1 MEEQNINNVGDTNKP
16 GENTVLPLTSEP
28 APAATQVSAPPVPVK
43 TVGVRFKKA
52 GRIYYFDPA
61 GLELDLN
68 DWVVVETTRGLEV
81 ARVAIA
87 PKQVLANEVETPL
100 KPVIRKAEPKEVQ
113 HTAEME
119 AKEKEALVEC
129 AKIINRIG
137 LPMKLLSAEYSLDGG
152 HLTFFFSSAER
163 VDFRELVRELA
174 GRFKVRVELR
184 QVGARDEAKICGG
197 YGRCGR
203 QLCCANFLT
212 EFVPISIK
220 MAKDQDL
227 PLNPLKISGVC
238 GRLLCCLAY
247 EHEFYHDMKGKMPR
261 EGQNVTTPMG
271 VARVVGVNPLKETVI
286 VELETQVTTELPV
299 KDVKVILRPAFI
311 KQPEPPAAPKQD
323 NPVVNKI
330 EPAVNIEKIE
340 KKDNGPAPEIK
351 PAE

>member
-1 MEEQNINNVGDTNKP
+1 MEEQNNNTINDANKP
-16 GENTVLPLTSEP
+16 AESAVP
-28 APAATQVSAPPVPVK
+28 VSAPNLVNTPPGSVK

-61 GLELDLN
+61 GLELEIN

-81 ARVAIA
+81 ARVVIS
-87 PKQVLANEVETPL
+87 PKQVLSSEVETPL
-100 KPVIRKAEPKEVQ
+100 KPVVRKAEKKEVQ
-113 HTAEME
+113 HNEEVE
-119 AKEKEALVEC
+119 AKEKEALIEC
-129 AKIINRIG
+129 AKIITRIG

-197 YGRCGR
+197 FGRCGR
-203 QLCCANFLT
+203 QLCCASFLS

-220 MAKDQDL
+220 MAKEQDL

-247 EHEFYHDMKGKMPR
+247 EHDFYHDMKGRMPR
-261 EGQNVTTPMG
+261 DGQTVQTSMG
-271 VARVVGVNPLKETVI
+271 VARVVGSNPLKETVI
-286 VELETQVTTELPV
+286 VELETQVTLELPIT
-299 KDVKVILRPAFI
+299 DVKEIGRASCRERVSS
-311 KQPEPPAAPKQD
+311 
-323 NPVVNKI
+323 PV
-330 EPAVNIEKIE
+330 
-340 KKDNGPAPEIK
+340 
-351 PAE
+351 

>member
-1 MEEQNINNVGDTNKP
+1 MEEQNINNSEDINKP
-16 GENTVLPLTSEP
+16 VENA
-28 APAATQVSAPPVPVK
+28 APAVAATPVNAPPAPVK
-43 TVGVRFKKA
+43 TVGVRFKRA
-52 GRIYYFDPA
+52 GRIYYFEPA
-61 GLELDLN
+61 GFDLELN
-68 DWVVVETTRGLEV
+68 DYVVVETTRGLEV

-87 PKQVLANEVETPL
+87 PKQVLASEVETPL
-100 KPVIRKAEPKEVQ
+100 KPIIRKAEAKEIQ
-113 HTAEME
+113 HTDEMA

-137 LPMKLLSAEYSLDGG
+137 LPMKLLSAEFSLDAG

-203 QLCCANFLT
+203 QLCCANFLS

-261 EGQNVTTPMG
+261 EGQNVATPMG

-299 KDVKVILRPAFI
+299 KDVKVLPKPAFI
-311 KQPEPPAAPKQD
+311 RPEPLP
-323 NPVVNKI
+323 VNKPETVI
-330 EPAVNIEKIE
+330 VNK
-340 KKDNGPAPEIK
+340 PAPTANTEKVEPKELKADGPVAEDK
-351 PAE
+351 PLA

>member
-1 MEEQNINNVGDTNKP
+1 MEEQSNNNINNSTKP
-16 GENTVLPLTSEP
+16 AENTVPTGTP
-28 APAATQVSAPPVPVK
+28 NAVSTPPGSVK

-61 GLELDLN
+61 GLDIELN

-87 PKQVLANEVETPL
+87 PKQVLSSEVETPL
-100 KPVIRKAEPKEVQ
+100 KPVVRKAEKKEVQ
-113 HTAEME
+113 HNEEVE
-119 AKEKEALVEC
+119 AKGKEALIEC
-129 AKIINRIG
+129 AKIITRIG

-197 YGRCGR
+197 FGRCGR
-203 QLCCANFLT
+203 QLCCASFLS

-220 MAKDQDL
+220 MAKEQDL

-247 EHEFYHDMKGKMPR
+247 EHDFYHDMKGKMPR
-261 EGQNVTTPMG
+261 DGQTVSTSMG
-271 VARVVGVNPLKETVI
+271 EARVVGSNPLKETVI
-286 VELETQVTTELPV
+286 VELETQVTLELPIT
-299 KDVKVILRPAFI
+299 DVKVIAKPAFVR
-311 KQPEPPAAPKQD
+311 PEPPVANKPEPVGNQDIKEPK
-323 NPVVNKI
+323 
-330 EPAVNIEKIE
+330 ENILPPDDKT
-340 KKDNGPAPEIK
+340 AS
-351 PAE
+351 